1 MTTSKLTYSGVNNR
15 PSTRKNKSLHEVKDL
30 LPKNIYSNPTLLSN
44 QSPTYTFEAQT
55 RGQRDLLSKNKSSYS
70 LFDEVNTASS
80 KSSYARSLFNKIK
93 EEPAPSRYESK
104 IEKGHHRVKSSIV
117 DLYPGKYFSGIER
130 LEEDEKPSCG
140 TTSFGRYQGNNSRGP
155 PLSHDPV
162 HAKGSTDELVN
173 RLIEEHRLARERENR
188 ETRENSLQREEAIL
202 SGAAAGNPLKEGRR
216 LGDFLSKNGGFLK
229 DKTST
234 ENLRPKMKEL
244 STDNGV
250 DLGIGTYDKR
260 SGAVKLMMSQSPKE
274 GIIEE
279 TISPKGGDF
288 IEGYLDYL
296 RCPSRTNRRLSKDE
310 IGVEEKMK
318 SIEEEGREADLRFM
332 KKQIEDVNSKLNE
345 VTKINMKLMKE
356 FSSMLIREQESS
368 QKLGSLEEK
377 FSNLRNKNKKY
388 KKELKYTIQLL
399 EKERIENQTNLLAL
413 KKVLANDINTALHNK
428 ATRNHNYGS
437 HKDLLIHHH
446 RDRSGNRHIEADTS
460 MRRKEEQQSRK
471 SSEKR
476 QSQKRPENIF
486 TNYAS
491 GSPYVMGKS
500 DDSEV
505 ADEIEEEDE
514 KLQTTEQDTE
524 EGYNVSPPQ
533 YRSPQRSPQKGN
545 KESSKEEQIRILQE
559 KIAEVMVSRNS
570 PVKYNPQQENKVWPK
585 NIEVLSQNYMN
596 QGKSSKHAL
605 KHTVSKESTDYHSK
619 AQSTYHSRGEATFE

>member
-1 MTTSKLTYSGVNNR
+1 MTTSKLTYSGVSNR

-117 DLYPGKYFSGIER
+117 DLYPGKYFNGIER

-140 TTSFGRYQGNNSRGP
+140 TSFGRYQGNNSRGA

-188 ETRENSLQREEAIL
+188 ETRENSLQREEAIT
-202 SGAAAGNPLKEGRR
+202 AGNPLKEGRR

-250 DLGIGTYDKR
+250 DLGIGSYEKR
-260 SGAVKLMMSQSPKE
+260 SGAVKLMMSPKE

-296 RCPSRTNRRLSKDE
+296 RCPSRTNRGLSKDE
-310 IGVEEKMK
+310 AEEKMK
-318 SIEEEGREADLRFM
+318 NIEEEGREADLRFM

-388 KKELKYTIQLL
+388 KKELRYTIQLL
-399 EKERIENQTNLLAL
+399 EKERIENQNNLLAL

-491 GSPYVMGKS
+491 GSPYIMGKS

-524 EGYNVSPPQ
+524 EGYNTSPPQ

-545 KESSKEEQIRILQE
+545 KEGSKEEQIRILQE

-570 PVKYNPQQENKVWPK
+570 PVKYNPQEGKAWPK

-596 QGKSSKHAL
+596 QGKSSKHAM
-605 KHTVSKESTDYHSK
+605 KHTISKESSDYHSK